1 MIHPTNAAAATAV
14 TSLDSDLRVSN
25 LAKCIENYTLLL
37 CLHTLPTTAAIA
49 LCHHDHPPSRVASHI
64 SCCNTPTTA
73 ARRSKNT
80 TQVFANDPPSTTLA
94 LASKYRTRCVRD
106 ETFVNP
112 KTFTTVLPP
121 GVNVANGGVTPRTS
135 RIGSRSDDEGGERAA
150 SPEREYPK
158 PWLVGSVPA
167 SPEKQSLS
175 LGGTMSGE
183 GGRPSRSSNAS
194 AGGEGNV
201 APAVLPLL
209 SRC

>member
-1 MIHPTNAAAATAV
+1 MITHVAT
-14 TSLDSDLRVSN
+14 
-25 LAKCIENYTLLL
+25 
-37 CLHTLPTTAAIA
+37 
-49 LCHHDHPPSRVASHI
+49 HI
-64 SCCNTPTTA
+64 SCRNTTSTA

-167 SPEKQSLS
+167 SPEKHSLS
-175 LGGTMSGE
+175 LGGTVSGE
-183 GGRPSRSSNAS
+183 GGRLSRSSNAS
-194 AGGEGNV
+194 AGGEGNAAPAV
-201 APAVLPLL
+201 LPHAAPAVLPHAAPAVLPLL
-209 SRC
+209 SRCSHNSRTASPYKKISTPVHHLSINTRWILSRKPSTH